1 MEPSTATDNFKNAV
15 FYGIYPK
22 SFFDSDGDGVGDLKG
37 ILSKLPYLVSL
48 GADVIVLSSLFE
60 TTSEDLFFA
69 PTDLCRVNPAIGT
82 MDDFEELVSK
92 AHESGLKVFLSF
104 PLSATSVSHPWFEKS
119 KESVSLNPYREY
131 YTWQVGRKKSPPDN
145 KKTRF
150 KTPLWSFDAKTNEWY
165 RSFYGEN
172 YPELNYDNPRVRKDI
187 SDVFRFWKEKGVDG
201 FFVENAYFSARKPL
215 WGAQKPPYK
224 LSEDFFEEGKDLY
237 RILLALK
244 EKFANEFP
252 VFIQADAVEP
262 GLYPYLLESEKPVAD
277 GLLSECLLSATR
289 IACPTSF
296 SLKDFVKTYLS
307 LQKSPSAERLSVC
320 FEDKDHTR
328 LISKILSLSDEN
340 YLPAAKLL
348 AAMLLFSVSAPV
360 LYQGE
365 EIGMTDF
372 TFTKSDLR
380 NKGQV
385 DPLLFHSR
393 SAFQWDNVPHGAFTA
408 AAFSAFPVNENYHKI
423 NLLAQSADPKSVFT
437 FYRRMIAFRKGS
449 SAVKSGNFKDF
460 SYGNFVCFLR
470 EDQTE
475 RLLFIANPTHKH
487 VNVRTPSEFSNES
500 ALCEICNYDVVSKTL
515 NQTMGLRPYEVR
527 VFRLKAPLLALN

>member
-82 MDDFEELVSK
+82 IDDFEELVSK

-119 KESVSLNPYREY
+119 KESLSLNPYREY

-201 FFVENAYFSARKPL
+201 INVALLRLQLARARNIYNNVCASNMFAGGFEREEKGIKIPEGIHRRRNRDFRGINRSVDL
-215 WGAQKPPYK
+215 GNDNGGREAGIID
-224 LSEDFFEEGKDLY
+224 LSTPDHSCLRHFNDIRVDLEDHLRQRD
-237 RILLALK
+237 
-244 EKFANEFP
+244 
-252 VFIQADAVEP
+252 V
-262 GLYPYLLESEKPVAD
+262 
-277 GLLSECLLSATR
+277 
-289 IACPTSF
+289 
-296 SLKDFVKTYLS
+296 
-307 LQKSPSAERLSVC
+307 
-320 FEDKDHTR
+320 
-328 LISKILSLSDEN
+328 
-340 YLPAAKLL
+340 YLPQ
-348 AAMLLFSVSAPV
+348 LFRET
-360 LYQGE
+360 Q
-365 EIGMTDF
+365 
-372 TFTKSDLR
+372 
-380 NKGQV
+380 
-385 DPLLFHSR
+385 
-393 SAFQWDNVPHGAFTA
+393 
-408 AAFSAFPVNENYHKI
+408 
-423 NLLAQSADPKSVFT
+423 NL
-437 FYRRMIAFRKGS
+437 
-449 SAVKSGNFKDF
+449 
-460 SYGNFVCFLR
+460 
-470 EDQTE
+470 
-475 RLLFIANPTHKH
+475 
-487 VNVRTPSEFSNES
+487 
-500 ALCEICNYDVVSKTL
+500 
-515 NQTMGLRPYEVR
+515 
-527 VFRLKAPLLALN
+527 